1 MKKVIIRN
9 ISIFLFLSI
18 VLTNILSINAVALTA
33 AEDHFGKLNLLNDP
47 YTTLLPSENTCGYV
61 AMSMLLTFYDSYWHK
76 NFVEE
81 NYEWQ
86 QGRFASETLEL
97 KRTFSPINE
106 DAHWENYLKTN

>member
-1 MKKVIIRN
+1 MRKSVKLISVLLMLVI
-9 ISIFLFLSI
+9 LFTG
-18 VLTNILSINAVALTA
+18 VFGINSFAVTA
-33 AEDHFGKLNLLNDP
+33 VEDHFGKLNLLNDQT
-47 YTTLLPSENTCGYV
+47 TTLLPSQNTCGYV

-97 KRTFSPINE
+97 KRTFLQLMKMRIG
-106 DAHWENYLKTN
+106 KII